1 MNSHSRTKRR
11 LPLIPQ
17 SYTNLTVLTSLL
29 LVIPLLSGCNVIDE
43 YEGPPQ
49 TIDVPE
55 DFGEIEDPA
64 FTRSEEDIRTW
75 WTVFDDPMLDEL
87 IDIAAQD
94 NRDLRIALAKVS
106 EARAR
111 VGISQASRSP
121 QISLGGGVSAVDD
134 QMSGYE
140 TRVRS
145 GASAEASWELDV
157 FGKIAAQID
166 SATAEFRA
174 TEEDMRDVQ
183 VSLFADVAR
192 AYLAVRSLQSQLEA
206 SERNIESQR
215 TILKLTESRFS
226 DGLASGLDVAQAKEL
241 LASSEAQVPTLR
253 IRLSQEINTIALLIG
268 THPQEL
274 HQDLR
279 TPQTIP
285 VPPAT
290 VGVGFPADRLRQRP
304 DIRAAERR
312 LAAQTA
318 NFGIAKADLYPSF
331 SIGGSFGV
339 SALDGESLFSAASR
353 SFALGPSVRWNIFD
367 GGKLRAQIDVE
378 DAKLEQSIL
387 IYERTVLR
395 AIEETESAM
404 TAFIEQRIRV
414 DAIERAADAARETLR
429 IATTLY
435 REGIIGFEE
444 LLDAQRR
451 VLSVESQVSEARGL
465 ASQNLVSLYKAL
477 GGGWDPSETV
487 SDPEEEPASE

>member
-1 MNSHSRTKRR
+1 MKR
-11 LPLIPQ
+11 
-17 SYTNLTVLTSLL
+17 SYPKAVVLTPVTLL
-29 LVIPLLSGCNVIDE
+29 LLATPSGCNVIDE

-55 DFGEIEDPA
+55 EFGEIEDPA
-64 FTRSEEDIRTW
+64 FSRTEEDIRTW
-75 WTVFDDPMLDEL
+75 WTVFEDPMLDEL
-87 IDIAAQD
+87 IEIAARD
-94 NRDLRIALAKVS
+94 NRDLQIALAKVS

-111 VGISQASRSP
+111 VDISRASRSP
-121 QISLGGGVSAVDD
+121 QVSLGGGVAAADD
-134 QMSGYE
+134 AMTSYE

-145 GASAEASWELDV
+145 SVSAEASWELDV

-166 SATAEFRA
+166 SADAEFQA
-174 TEEDMRDVQ
+174 TEEDMHDVQ

-206 SERNIESQR
+206 SERNIESQS
-215 TILKLTESRFS
+215 TILKLTEARFR

-268 THPQEL
+268 THPQAL

-279 TPQTIP
+279 TPESIP

-318 NFGIAKADLYPSF
+318 NLGIAKADLYPAF

-353 SFALGPSVRWNIFD
+353 TFALGPSVRWNIFD
-367 GGKLRAQIDVE
+367 GGKLRAQINVE
-378 DAKLEQSIL
+378 DARLEQSIL

-395 AIEETESAM
+395 AIEETETAM

-414 DAIERAADAARETLR
+414 DAIERAAEAARETLR
-429 IATTLY
+429 IASSLY
-435 REGIIGFEE
+435 KEGIIGFQE

-451 VLSVESQVSEARGL
+451 VLSVESEVSEARGL

-477 GGGWDPSETV
+477 GGGWDPNESV
-487 SDPEEEPASE
+487 SEEPAADEPTS